1 MMAQISPPTQAMSN
15 QETVHHRRTHFEET
29 PLCSFCRHLEDR
41 TPLSSLPLAPPIAH
55 PASPGIYQVANG
67 TLFGP
72 AGPVYTDVAQGNL
85 GDCWLVASFAE
96 AAARDSQLIRNMFTY
111 LGVYRERGVAVQLY
125 DVRFYDKNGQVK
137 TVLVDNKFPMMRGTE
152 YNDQVRNGVLWVALA
167 EKAYVEAASLGYV
180 TNSHTQTHV
189 RVSDSYTDVVAGDAL
204 WALIAITGQAGG
216 EAYNFPGDNIFTNTF
231 SGSNV
236 AAEMAAGN
244 MVVIGTGFTTTNPAI
259 VGGHAYVGARVQLC
273 RPGCSPSSTRGTRER
288 SRPTTDTLSMGLC
301 STVARDHH
309 QNNETNAFDV

>member
-1 MMAQISPPTQAMSN
+1 MKK
-15 QETVHHRRTHFEET
+15 RRFV
-29 PLCSFCRHLEDR
+29 PFCRHLEDR
-41 TPLSSLPLAPPIAH
+41 TPLSSLPLAPPVAH

-96 AAARDSQLIRNMFTY
+96 AAARDPQLIRNMFTY

-125 DVRFYDKNGQVK
+125 DVRFYNKNGQVK

-180 TNSHTQTHV
+180 TNSHTQTHA
-189 RVSDSYTDVVAGDAL
+189 RVSDSYTDVVGGDPL
-204 WALIAITGQAGG
+204 WGLGAITGQAGG
-216 EAYNFPGDNIFTNTF
+216 EAYNFSGDNILTNIVTF

-259 VGGHAYVGARVQLC
+259 VGGHAYAVLGYNSATGLFTIFNPWNAGAVTTYD
-273 RPGCSPSSTRGTRER
+273 GHAVYGSVFNCSAATIT
-288 SRPTTDTLSMGLC
+288 
-301 STVARDHH
+301 
-309 QNNETNAFDV
+309 QNYETNAFDV